1 MLASAPDRLKPLT
14 VTFLAVPTFLVSNC
28 PVPANDTAS
37 PEMTA
42 LPRPR
47 LAVVLP
53 SYTLLAAARSLT
65 AMLRC
70 VMVPIAPL
78 VLVLASW

>member
-1 MLASAPDRLKPLT
+1 M
-14 VTFLAVPTFLVSNC
+14 FLPVPTFWVSNS

-37 PEMTA
+37 PKTIA

-53 SYTLLAAARSLT
+53 SYTLLAAAKSLT

-70 VMVPIAPL
+70 VMDPIAPL
-78 VLVLASW
+78 VLVLVSW